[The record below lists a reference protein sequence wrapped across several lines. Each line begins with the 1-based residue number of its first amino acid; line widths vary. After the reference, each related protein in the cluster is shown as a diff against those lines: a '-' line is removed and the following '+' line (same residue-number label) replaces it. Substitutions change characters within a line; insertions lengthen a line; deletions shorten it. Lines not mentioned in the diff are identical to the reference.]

1 MPDKFSAARWLALA
15 VYLAGLVFIFITNN
29 TRWWTLFCLVASL
42 LFCFD
47 LFVLTPR
54 PKLSLLNAGDDAK
67 PKFQRSGLMWVA
79 VALVVIGCLDSPHI
93 RASALLIM
101 SGLCVAA
108 FDQYRR
114 TKANSVARN

>member
-1 MPDKFSAARWLALA
+1 MPDKFSAARWLAPA
-15 VYLAGLVFIFITNN
+15 VYFAGLVFIFITNN

-54 PKLSLLNAGDDAK
+54 PKLSLLNARDDAK

-79 VALVVIGCLDSPHI
+79 FALILIGCLDTRHV
-93 RASALLIM
+93 RASASLIM
-101 SGLCVAA
+101 SGLCLAIV
-108 FDQYRR
+108 DHYRSTR
-114 TKANSVARN
+114 ANSVARR